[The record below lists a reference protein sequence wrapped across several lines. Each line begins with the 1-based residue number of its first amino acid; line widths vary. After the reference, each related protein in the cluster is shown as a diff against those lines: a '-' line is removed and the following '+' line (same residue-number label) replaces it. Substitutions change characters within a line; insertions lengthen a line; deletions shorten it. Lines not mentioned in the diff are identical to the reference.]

1 MTTEERISR
10 LEGAYEQVD
19 QRLGDLTQALG
30 SLRQEMMG
38 RFEALHSEAT
48 GEYTSL
54 RSEMTEQF
62 TTLRS
67 ETTEQFTA
75 LRSEMNSR
83 FNILLVVGAGAWVTT
98 VGLIV
103 GLYLQS

>member
-19 QRLGDLTQALG
+19 QRLGDLTQAFNAWRAE
-30 SLRQEMMG
+30 SNRQNEV
-38 RFEALHSEAT
+38 
-48 GEYTSL
+48 
-54 RSEMTEQF
+54 
-62 TTLRS
+62 
-67 ETTEQFTA
+67 